1 MPITPGTVARLRAAV
16 GTDFVLDQPIERQ
29 LYAKDAGLRRNPVSL
44 VVLPATTGEVVEV
57 LRIAA
62 EEGLDV
68 VPRGGGSGL
77 TGGAVPTGESLVVA
91 VTRMNRIHEV
101 DEQNRTAW
109 VGPGV
114 INLDLSTH
122 TAPLDLHF
130 APDPSSQ
137 SVCTI
142 GGNVGNNA
150 GGPHCLAEG
159 STHAHVLGVELV
171 LPDGDVVVLGGAA
184 PDLPGLDLR
193 GVVVGSEGTLGIV
206 TRVLVRLTPNPPDVR
221 TLLIS
226 FDRMADAMA
235 TVSGVIRE
243 GVVPAAL
250 EVMDRNTLRVVE
262 GFLHAGLP
270 QVEGVL
276 LAEVTGT
283 TEAVDAEA
291 AVVRRVAEANGAS
304 DVRLAADEEERA
316 TLWLGRKAAFG
327 AVAQLAPDFYLHD
340 TVVPRTRLVE
350 VMERVTEI
358 GERYGLTLM
367 NVFHAGDGNL
377 HPIMGFDLSEPGTEE
392 RVQQAGREIVE
403 ACFDAGGALSGE
415 HGIGTEKRA
424 FMTRVFGEADLDAQA
439 RVREAFDPEGRMNPG
454 KVLPEGSRCADLG
467 RPLPEGGWV

>member
-1 MPITPGTVARLRAAV
+1 MPITVGTVSRLRSVV
-16 GTDFVLDQPIERQ
+16 GSAHVLDEPIERH

-44 VVLPATTGEVVEV
+44 VVLPATTGEVAEV

-62 EEGLDV
+62 EDGIDV

-77 TGGAVPTGESLVVA
+77 TGGAVPTGDALVVA
-91 VTRMNRIHEV
+91 VTRMNEIHEI
-101 DEQNRTAW
+101 DAENRTAW

-114 INLDLSTH
+114 INLDLSSH
-122 TAPLDLHF
+122 TESVGLHF

-159 STHAHVLGVELV
+159 STHAHILGVELV
-171 LPDGDVVVLGGAA
+171 LPDGETIVLGGVA
-184 PDLPGLDLR
+184 PDQPGLDLR
-193 GVVVGSEGTLGIV
+193 GVVVGSEGTVGIV
-206 TRVLVRLTPNPPDVR
+206 TKVLVRLTPNAPDVR

-235 TVSGVIRE
+235 TVSGVIAE
-243 GVVPAAL
+243 GIVPAAL
-250 EVMDRNTLRVVE
+250 EMMDRNTLRVVE

-270 QVEGVL
+270 QVEGAL

-283 TEAVDAEA
+283 TAAVDAEA
-291 AVVRRVAEANGAS
+291 AVVRRVAEANGATE
-304 DVRLAADEEERA
+304 VRLAADDAERA

-350 VMERVTEI
+350 VMERVVEI
-358 GERYGLTLM
+358 G
-367 NVFHAGDGNL
+367 
-377 HPIMGFDLSEPGTEE
+377 
-392 RVQQAGREIVE
+392 
-403 ACFDAGGALSGE
+403 
-415 HGIGTEKRA
+415 
-424 FMTRVFGEADLDAQA
+424 A
-439 RVREAFDPEGRMNPG
+439 R
-454 KVLPEGSRCADLG
+454 
-467 RPLPEGGWV
+467 